1 MATIPYTEKATPS
14 SRLVISKTLSK
25 VGRNILA
32 STNFKNVE
40 KAVFQILNGRK
51 PEGKI
56 PEFWDGKTAERIVR
70 ILVNKL
76 NQ

>member
-1 MATIPYTEKATPS
+1 MGVPCITVRDNTERPVT
-14 SRLVISKTLSK
+14 VDIGT
-25 VGRNILA
+25 NILA